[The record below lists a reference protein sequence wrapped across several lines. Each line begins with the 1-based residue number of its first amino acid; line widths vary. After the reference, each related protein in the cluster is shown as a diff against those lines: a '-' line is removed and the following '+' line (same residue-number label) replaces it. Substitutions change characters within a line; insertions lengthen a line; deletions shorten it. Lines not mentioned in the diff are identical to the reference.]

1 MCNTQDDDQDDV
13 DLPPIRYRLPA
24 ALVPVAKQGVA
35 AIGKPASAFAA
46 SASASASASG
56 AQGSNGRVKRKR
68 ADDDVGGRE
77 EAVSKF

>member
-35 AIGKPASAFAA
+35 AIGKPASAFA
-46 SASASASASG
+46 SAAASASASG
-56 AQGSNGRVKRKR
+56 AHGSNGRVKRKR